1 MIKIDD
7 EFKNLIPP
15 LTDDEYKGLEESIL
29 KEGCRDSLV
38 TWNDILIDGHNRYE
52 ICVKHGIA
60 FQTTEHEFE
69 NRQSVIEWIILNQFS
84 RRNIT
89 AFQRSELALKLK
101 PVIAQKAK
109 ERQYSGINQYSD
121 SLSQKSVKPS
131 EHIDTQKE
139 IAKAAGVSHDTI
151 AKVEKIKEAV
161 PEPIIQATRQND
173 ISINSAYQVT
183 KLEPEEQQEIAER
196 IENIKNEPKETST
209 PKAIVQEVLK
219 RPHVSFNSGNNE
231 WYTPKEYIE
240 AAYKTMGVINLDPA
254 SNEIANRV
262 VKAEKYYTAEEN
274 GLEKT
279 WNGNI
284 WLNPPYSSDLIGK
297 FADKLLT
304 ERGNYTQAIVLVNN
318 ATETEWF
325 NKIVS
330 ISSAVCFPKGRVK
343 FYTPDGK
350 TGQPL
355 QGQAVLYIGDNPNEF
370 INAFAGF
377 GWRTVL
383 HGVSKQ

>member
-1 MIKIDD
+1 MITIDK

-15 LTDDEYKGLEESIL
+15 LTPDEYKGLEESIL

-38 TWNDILIDGHNRYE
+38 TWNGILIDGHNRYS
-52 ICVKHGIA
+52 ICQKHGIP
-60 FQTTEHEFE
+60 FQTMQKDFE
-69 NRQSVIEWIILNQFS
+69 SRDDVVLWMMKNQLA
-84 RRNIT
+84 RRNLND
-89 AFQRSELALKLK
+89 FQRSEIVHKCENAVK
-101 PVIAQKAK
+101 AKAK
-109 ERQYSGINQYSD
+109 ERQRTSTG
-121 SLSQKSVKPS
+121 
-131 EHIDTQKE
+131 
-139 IAKAAGVSHDTI
+139 GVSPQLM
-151 AKVEKIKEAV
+151 EKFPEAEKSTSRDELGKMAGTSGKTYEHTV
-161 PEPIIQATRQND
+161 TVLEKAPEPVVQATRQNE

-254 SNEIANRV
+254 SNEIANKV

-279 WNGNI
+279 WSGNI

-297 FADKLLT
+297 FADKLLS
-304 ERGNYTQAIVLVNN
+304 ERKNYTQAIVLVNN

-343 FYTPDGK
+343 FYMPDGR
-350 TGQPL
+350 TGAPL
-355 QGQAVLYIGDNPNEF
+355 QGQAILYIGNNSDVF
-370 INAFAGF
+370 KTLFSVF
-377 GWRTVL
+377 GRCWID
-383 HGVSKQ
+383 S